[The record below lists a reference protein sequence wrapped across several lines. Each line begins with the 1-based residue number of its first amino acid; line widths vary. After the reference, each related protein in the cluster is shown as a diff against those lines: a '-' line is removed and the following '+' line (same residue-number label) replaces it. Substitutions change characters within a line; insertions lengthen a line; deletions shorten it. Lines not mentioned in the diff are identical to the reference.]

1 MKIPGSRTEE
11 MLKKTFLRELQTRAY
26 YMYYADNARAK
37 GLKSIADIFEAIA
50 ENEAEHAMH
59 EFNYLGGAPDNM
71 ANLEQSIKREFED
84 SEIVY
89 PEAAATARSEGFI
102 EIAEFFTRMAAV
114 EERHGKNMQ
123 ALLKSINK
131 SASVSGKTVAH
142 SAVQM
147 TQIMLPNQT
156 NPVGLVHGGE
166 LMKLM
171 DNAAAAAALRHSQ
184 NFVVT
189 AEVDH
194 IVFKSPVRV
203 GELVSVNAKLT
214 FTSRSSMEVL
224 ITAVAENML
233 TGDEHPVLDAH
244 YIFVAIDAN
253 GKTVEVPPLVISTEE
268 EQRLF
273 AEGQA
278 RYKARKQ
285 QK

>member
-102 EIAEFFTRMAAV
+102 EIAEFFTRMATV

-123 ALLKSINK
+123 ALLESMNK
-131 SASVSGKTVAH
+131 LASLLGKTVAH

-156 NPVGLVHGGE
+156 NPV
-166 LMKLM
+166 
-171 DNAAAAAALRHSQ
+171 
-184 NFVVT
+184 
-189 AEVDH
+189 
-194 IVFKSPVRV
+194 
-203 GELVSVNAKLT
+203 
-214 FTSRSSMEVL
+214 
-224 ITAVAENML
+224 
-233 TGDEHPVLDAH
+233 
-244 YIFVAIDAN
+244 
-253 GKTVEVPPLVISTEE
+253 
-268 EQRLF
+268 
-273 AEGQA
+273 
-278 RYKARKQ
+278 
-285 QK
+285 